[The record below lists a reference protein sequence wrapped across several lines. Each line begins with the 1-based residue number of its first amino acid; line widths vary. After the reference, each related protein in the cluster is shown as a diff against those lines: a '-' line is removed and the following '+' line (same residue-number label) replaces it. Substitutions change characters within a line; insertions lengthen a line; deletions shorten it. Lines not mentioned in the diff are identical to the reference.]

1 MTAPAAPVKPPG
13 PASPAFVLGALAVM
27 ALSVASHA
35 NVTLKPLLISTYVT
49 FLGVGRSGAGYIV
62 GAEATATALA
72 IVTVVSLLHRL
83 GRRRTLFVAAFLI
96 VLGNLLSMLAHT
108 PYEIAAARAV
118 AGVGHGAAQAVC
130 AAVIAGFVSAER
142 VSALVSVT
150 VALAGMGLMFAVPAA
165 QGAVGAWPLFA
176 SMAGLMALPLAMLRW
191 IPGAGA
197 AAPARTAAAARIARP
212 GLVALSLGAAFFF
225 YLSVGSFW
233 PYATEFGMQSGLAYP
248 AASAAAALAYLAAV
262 VGSTGVMVLGHR
274 IPKSFG
280 VGGAILGAMA
290 SLGLLQGGGGT
301 QAVFMAACVGF
312 MFCWGVFYPL
322 FMGFLSELDRSGR
335 ANGYFFT
342 LAMASFALGPTL
354 GGAVIDLAGGAHG
367 DLSNLLWMSLVCQL
381 PALGIVYAMSAFRRG
396 GGAGE
401 IPAAA

>member
-1 MTAPAAPVKPPG
+1 MSELAKPSGRSGVPSL
-13 PASPAFVLGALAVM
+13 ASAMGALAVM
-27 ALSVASHA
+27 VLSVASHA
-35 NVTLKPLLISTYVT
+35 NVTLKPLLISTYVA

-62 GAEATATALA
+62 GAEATATALT
-72 IVTVVSLLHRL
+72 IVTVATLLHRL
-83 GRRRTLFVAAFLI
+83 GRRRTLFVATFLI
-96 VLGNLLSMLAHT
+96 VIGNLLSTLAHT

-118 AGVGHGAAQAVC
+118 TGIGHGAAQAVC

-142 VSALVSVT
+142 MSALVSVT

-165 QGAVGAWPLFA
+165 QGMVGAWPIFA
-176 SMAGLMALPLAMLRW
+176 GMAALIALPLAMLRW

-197 AAPARTAAAARIARP
+197 TAPARTAAAAPIAHP

-233 PYATEFGMQSGLAYP
+233 PYATEFGMQSGLTYP
-248 AASAAAALAYLAAV
+248 AASAAAALAHLAAV
-262 VGSTGVMVLGHR
+262 VGSASVMLLGDR

-280 VGGAILGAMA
+280 VGGAILGALG

-322 FMGFLSELDRSGR
+322 FMGFLSQLDRSGR

-354 GGAVIDLAGGAHG
+354 GGAVIDLGGGHKG
-367 DLSNLLWMSLVCQL
+367 GLSNLLWMSLVCQL
-381 PALGIVYAMSAFRRG
+381 PALGIVYAMSVFRRLG
-396 GGAGE
+396 GGAVR
-401 IPAAA
+401 AAA